1 MAREVKVYRNKAGK
15 KLYPVCNWE
24 HNQHKLYNAHDR
36 IMVRWYDGEC
46 GYEEVDK
53 IERAISAFDGCVIG
67 GLVYAVWEDYC
78 LIKDYIGGYD
88 ARH

>member
-1 MAREVKVYRNKAGK
+1 MTKLYIDKRTGK
-15 KLYPVCNWE
+15 KMYPVCNWE

-36 IMVRWYDGEC
+36 AWVRYYDEKTAEA
-46 GYEEVDK
+46 YDEIEK
-53 IERAISAFDGCVIG
+53 IEKAISAFDGCVID
-67 GLVYAVWEDYC
+67 GLVYAIWEDYC